1 MNTSNPC
8 GKCKECQL
16 WLGYRKHS
24 SNTLQGYMDRG
35 ITYDM
40 RKQVAVE
47 NARKYCLN
55 GEKL

>member
-1 MNTSNPC
+1 MKAC

-24 SNTLQGYMDRG
+24 SNTLLGYAARG
-35 ITYDM
+35 ITYEM
-40 RKQVAVE
+40 RKQDALE